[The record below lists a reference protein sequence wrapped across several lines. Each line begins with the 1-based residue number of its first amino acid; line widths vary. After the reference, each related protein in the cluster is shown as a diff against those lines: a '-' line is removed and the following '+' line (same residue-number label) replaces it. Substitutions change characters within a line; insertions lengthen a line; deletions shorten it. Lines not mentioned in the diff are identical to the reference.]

1 MIANDKNSSYNSKLL
16 SLWTEIDYN
25 TIFGKA
31 VERLRRKAIGTVKCQ
46 PVAFLF
52 YVFNGYMI

>member
-31 VERLRRKAIGTVKCQ
+31 VERLRRKAIGTENVSQ
-46 PVAFLF
+46 LH
-52 YVFNGYMI
+52 FNSMYSMDT